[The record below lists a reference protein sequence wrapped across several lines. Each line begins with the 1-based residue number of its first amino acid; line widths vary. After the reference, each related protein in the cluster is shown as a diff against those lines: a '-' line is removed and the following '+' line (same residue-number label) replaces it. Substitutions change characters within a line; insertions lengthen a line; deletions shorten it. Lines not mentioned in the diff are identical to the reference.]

1 MKRLVRELRILPV
14 LMLAAGCLLALKVFG
29 IALDGGYILSDADQ
43 GAAGTAAPKIEPVS
57 AKPDSP
63 KQSWAQEVFNFQN
76 GDRQQAGPKLAAS
89 DTVAQDIASPDTT
102 GSVPE
107 SKPAEKKTDP
117 PDPVNPPKSGL
128 DGKLVPLNAPPQPSS
143 GERAVL
149 ERLQERRQELDA
161 RAREI
166 DIRETLLKAAEKRIE
181 ARAQELKETEARIAA
196 SGQKKD
202 AQNAQRFK
210 GLVTMYENMK
220 AKDAAKVFD
229 RLEMKIL
236 FEIASQINPRRM
248 ADILAQM
255 QPETAERLTVE
266 LASRANGDKSPSAG
280 DLPKIEGKPNG
291 S

>member
-29 IALDGGYILSDADQ
+29 IALDGGYILSDAAPDSVG
-43 GAAGTAAPKIEPVS
+43 GAASKVETADTGP
-57 AKPDSP
+57 
-63 KQSWAQEVFNFQN
+63 QRSWAKEVFNFQN
-76 GDRQQAGPKLAAS
+76 GERPKAAS
-89 DTVAQDIASPDTT
+89 KSVAAPDMTGVDAASVETT

-107 SKPAEKKTDP
+107 SKPPEKKADP
-117 PDPVNPPKSGL
+117 PGPVNPPKPGP
-128 DGKLVPLNAPPQPSS
+128 DGKLVPLNGAPQPSP

-149 ERLQERRQELDA
+149 ERLQDRRQELEA

-166 DIRETLLKAAEKRIE
+166 DIRETLLKATEKRLE
-181 ARAQELKETEARIAA
+181 ARAQELKEIEGRIAT
-196 SGQKKD
+196 SSQKRD
-202 AQNAQRFK
+202 EQEAQRFK

-248 ADILAQM
+248 ADIMAQM
-255 QPETAERLTVE
+255 QPEAAERLTVE
-266 LASRANGDKSPSAG
+266 LASRASGEKPASAA